1 MSKYVMRDAF
11 IIVNGSNLSD
21 HCSSVTV
28 QDTSDQ
34 VDFTTFGPSAY
45 KQYGQG
51 FHDCSIDATFFSD
64 FAPGSI
70 HSILQPLYA
79 GGSAFG
85 VEVRPTSGA
94 RGTAN
99 PAGTMTAT
107 LYGYTG
113 IAGKVGDAASMDVTF
128 ANAGTAGLVWLTS

>member
-1 MSKYVMRDAF
+1 MAKYVMRDAF

-28 QDTSDQ
+28 QDTADQ
-34 VDFTTFGPSAY
+34 VDFTTFGPAAY

-51 FHDCSIDATFFSD
+51 FHDCQIDATFFAD
-64 FAPGSI
+64 FAAGSI

-79 GGSAFG
+79 GGSVFG
-85 VEVRPTSGA
+85 VEVRPTSAA
-94 RGTAN
+94 RSTTN
-99 PAGTMTAT
+99 PAGTMNAT

-113 IAGKVGDAASMDVTF
+113 IGGKVGDAASMDVTF
-128 ANAGTAGLVWLTS
+128 ANAGTSGLTWATA